1 MLSKL
6 SVHNYAI
13 IDRVEIAFTDR
24 LNIVTGETGA
34 GKSILVGALGLVL
47 GDRADSSVLRDRD
60 RKAVV
65 EAVFEGEGL
74 SATAPLL
81 KDWDI
86 DGGGELI
93 LRREIAA
100 NGKSRAFVNDT
111 PVNLS
116 QLSRLS
122 GLLVDLHLQF
132 DTLDLGRSD
141 FQRQVLDALAGNER
155 LFSEYLSAY
164 AGFTRL
170 KREHAE
176 LGERLAAGNR
186 ELDYKR
192 FLLEELREADWKEGE
207 MEGLEEELRM
217 LSRADGIRS
226 TLERLRFDLSE
237 SEAPLVQQLKSMAN
251 ALSMVAEDH
260 PSLPELRDRMQSAH
274 IELQDIVS
282 ELDRI
287 HGKLSSDPSRIEE
300 LNRRIATGQRLM
312 KKHGVRTSSE
322 LVTLAEELELT
333 VGLSE
338 QGGER
343 LEALARD
350 MKAAEDK
357 ALALGAKLREARKGK
372 TGPLAEQ
379 VEKGLA
385 RVGMPNARFGI
396 ELVETGLQEG
406 GLETVVF
413 GFDANRSGRFE
424 PLHKVASGGELSRL
438 MLVVK
443 SLVAGS
449 LSMPTLIFDE
459 IDSGISGE
467 AARQVGILMRE
478 LGDRHQVVSIT
489 HQPQIAARAH
499 SHFLVYKEDV
509 AGRLQTGVKRLSET
523 ERVDAV
529 ARMLAGEKPSA
540 VVIENAREMIAS
552 A

>member
-6 SVHNYAI
+6 SVSNYAI
-13 IDRVEIAFTDR
+13 IDRVEIAFTER

-47 GDRADSSVLRDRD
+47 GDRADSGVLRDRE

-65 EAVFEGEGL
+65 EAVFEGEGPEAVE
-74 SATAPLL
+74 SLL
-81 KDWDI
+81 REWDI
-86 DGGGELI
+86 DGAGELI
-93 LRREIAA
+93 LRREISA

-122 GLLVDLHLQF
+122 ALLVDLHLQF

-141 FQRQVLDALAGNER
+141 FQRQVLDAIAGNEKSYR
-155 LFSEYLSAY
+155 DYRAAY
-164 AGFTRL
+164 AEYTRL
-170 KREHAE
+170 RREHAE
-176 LGERLAAGNR
+176 LEERMSAGNR
-186 ELDYKR
+186 ELDYQR
-192 FLLEELREADWKEGE
+192 YLLEELREADWKEDE
-207 MEGLEEELRM
+207 MERLEKELRI

-226 TLERLRFDLSE
+226 GLARMRFELSE
-237 SEAPLVQQLKSMAN
+237 SEAPIVQQLKSMSQSLN
-251 ALSMVAEDH
+251 SLAEDH
-260 PSLPELRDRMQSAH
+260 PSIPELRDRMQSAY
-274 IELQDIVS
+274 IEIQDIAS
-282 ELDRI
+282 ELDRLLE
-287 HGKLSSDPSRIEE
+287 KVNSDPSRMEE
-300 LNRRIATGQRLM
+300 LNQRIATGQRLM

-322 LVTLAEELELT
+322 LVRAAQVLEDK
-333 VGLSE
+333 VGLFQ

-343 LEALARD
+343 LDELSRGMEAA
-350 MKAAEDK
+350 MAK
-357 ALALGAKLREARKGK
+357 ALSLGKALSQSRKRR

-379 VEKGLA
+379 VEKGLS
-385 RVGMPNARFGI
+385 RVGMPNARFQIDLI
-396 ELVETGLQEG
+396 ETDMHEG

-459 IDSGISGE
+459 IDTGISGE
-467 AARQVGILMRE
+467 AAKQVGILMRE
-478 LGDRHQVVSIT
+478 LGSRHQVVSIT

-509 AGRLQTGVKRLSET
+509 RGRLQTGVRRLDEA
-523 ERVDAV
+523 ERVDTI